1 MLTFR
6 HLLFPV
12 DFSSGC
18 QALASTVRRMVEV
31 WSVDVTLLHPIDEE
45 LWLGRPLELE
55 RLMRQ
60 MKAIAG
66 DGPQARF
73 FGFRL
78 ERGQPAV
85 RILEYVRAHP
95 IDLVVIP
102 AGGTSPPVGS
112 MTDQVL
118 AEASC
123 PVWLDWARCAALRR
137 PAWMPEGSVAHSNW
151 ASVTRPC

>member
-1 MLTFR
+1 LTS
-6 HLLFPV
+6 L
-12 DFSSGC
+12 C
-18 QALASTVRRMVEV
+18 YA
-31 WSVDVTLLHPIDEE
+31 IDEE
-45 LWLGRPLELE
+45 RRLGGRHELE

-66 DGPQARF
+66 DGPPARY

-95 IDLVVIP
+95 MDLVVIP
-102 AGGTSPPVGS
+102 AGGTSRLVALVADP
-112 MTDQVL
+112 VL

-123 PVWLDWARCAALRR
+123 PVSLDWGAVRCRATTGMDARRVCLL
-137 PAWMPEGSVAHSNW
+137 
-151 ASVTRPC
+151 TRTGRV